1 MGTRILFDRTAESL
15 SRQIPFLANMP
26 RPLLAR
32 LEGTNRIYL
41 PKAVVD
47 HMQLEPGAFVAFTLR
62 PDGKVVL
69 SVPKIQA

>member
-1 MGTRILFDRTAESL
+1 M
-15 SRQIPFLANMP
+15 ANMP

-32 LEGTNRIYL
+32 VDRTNRIYL
-41 PKAVVD
+41 PKAVVA
-47 HMQLEPGAFVAFTLR
+47 HMGLEPGAILAFTLR

>member
-1 MGTRILFDRTAESL
+1 
-15 SRQIPFLANMP
+15 MP

-62 PDGKVVL
+62 PDGTVGL
-69 SVPKIQA
+69 GVPKIQA